1 MRKQQGG
8 RARMYDVLQ
17 LAGHF
22 VDELES
28 RRFIKASLTR
38 FIRHARQ
45 PGKKNGK
52 HRLPSLV

>member
-1 MRKQQGG
+1 
-8 RARMYDVLQ
+8 MYDVLQ